1 MPTGRRASTARIRI
15 QLPSTFD
22 CSRRVGGGVRRRH
35 GDVNV
40 HRHVC
45 QQRTSLRRRETMRTH
60 LERIRRR
67 SFTILQGHDVRGLL
81 APPLLLIDQVVKVGR
96 RTPRDPKQFLWLL
109 SCGKDI
115 RANREHFAP
124 GDARAAREVVRVL
137 MRSVRA
143 RTSPS
148 VRGVLVRSASSRGRL
163 RRRALRKHK
172 KKRAHH
178 GGGRNA
184 RNARGHLHNQSLSL
198 FLSLF
203 LSFAR
208 LKTCVVVEARCEGV
222 RQRARCVLSPLSER
236 SPI

>member
-15 QLPSTFD
+15 QLPSAVD

-148 VRGVLVRSASSRGRL
+148 VRGVLMRSASSRGRL

-178 GGGRNA
+178 GGGRSNA
-184 RNARGHLHNQSLSL
+184 RRHLHLQSIP
-198 FLSLF
+198 FA
-203 LSFAR
+203 LSF
-208 LKTCVVVEARCEGV
+208 
-222 RQRARCVLSPLSER
+222 PLPLPFLR
-236 SPI
+236 G